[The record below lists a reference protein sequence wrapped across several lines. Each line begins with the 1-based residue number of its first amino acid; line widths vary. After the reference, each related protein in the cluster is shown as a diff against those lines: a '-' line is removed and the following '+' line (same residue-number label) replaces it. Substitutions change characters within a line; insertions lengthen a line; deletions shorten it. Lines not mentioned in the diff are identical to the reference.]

1 MAEDLLPPNSTKAE
15 RALAGVSARIDAIPV
30 PIDTLWD
37 ADRCPAALL
46 PWLAW
51 SLSVDVWRD
60 DWTEARK
67 RTAIRSALP
76 RHRTK
81 GSFGAV
87 RRALAD
93 LGHPD
98 AVIHEG
104 APPSLYDGSIL
115 YGGSRVY
122 AGGGSWAQYAV
133 EIPGGLSAEAYAA
146 LGESLAAVAPARCHL
161 ISLTTAPDP
170 SDPLYD
176 AAYLYDGAIS
186 YA

>member
-1 MAEDLLPPNSTKAE
+1 MADDLLPPNSTAAE

-30 PIDTLWD
+30 PIDTLWN
-37 ADRCPAALL
+37 ADLCPAALL

-51 SLSVDVWRD
+51 TLSVDVWRD
-60 DWTEARK
+60 SWTDARK
-67 RTAIRSALP
+67 RTAIRNALP

-81 GSFGAV
+81 GSIGAV

-93 LGHPD
+93 LGYGG
-98 AVIHEG
+98 AIIHEG
-104 APPSLYDGSIL
+104 APPALYDGSIA
-115 YGGSRVY
+115 YDGSRVY
-122 AGGGSWAQYAV
+122 AGAGSWAQYAV
-133 EIPGGLSAEAYAA
+133 EIPGGLSPEDFAA
-146 LGESLAAVAPARCHL
+146 LGESLATVAPARCHL

-176 AAYLYDGAIS
+176 AAHLYDGAIS